1 MTPIELLED
10 VKSRFSVLLYD
21 DEKALL
27 SQLRK
32 ALIFYQDK
40 AGFISRYQ
48 YDEVGSS
55 VELPTDFLAR
65 IAVKDARN
73 QFVSSVPWV
82 TERTLELTLSGDEIT
97 PITLIYMVNASRV
110 DITEWQIPDTAYG
123 LLADYLEL
131 LITIPNSER
140 LRRVSAAG
148 KFDTTDIPMNSDLA
162 VRKTE
167 LEAAITSSRAIIPVV
182 GIGG

>member
-1 MTPIELLED
+1 MTPIELLDD
-10 VKSRFSVLLYD
+10 VKSRFSILLYD
-21 DEKALL
+21 DEKALV
-27 SQLRK
+27 SQLKK

-48 YDEVGSS
+48 YSQLGGS

-65 IAVKDARN
+65 IAVKDSRN

-82 TERTLELTLSGDEIT
+82 NEKLLELTLSGDELT
-97 PITLIYMVNASRV
+97 PLTLIYMINVSRV
-110 DITEWQIPDTAYG
+110 DLDTWQIPDTAYG

-148 KFDTTDIPMNSDLA
+148 KFDTSDIPMNSDLA
-162 VRKTE
+162 IRKTE
-167 LEAAITSSRAIIPVV
+167 LEIAITSSRAIIPVI

>member
-48 YDEVGSS
+48 YDECSPYPRG
-55 VELPTDFLAR
+55 
-65 IAVKDARN
+65 
-73 QFVSSVPWV
+73 
-82 TERTLELTLSGDEIT
+82 
-97 PITLIYMVNASRV
+97 
-110 DITEWQIPDTAYG
+110 
-123 LLADYLEL
+123 
-131 LITIPNSER
+131 
-140 LRRVSAAG
+140 
-148 KFDTTDIPMNSDLA
+148 
-162 VRKTE
+162 
-167 LEAAITSSRAIIPVV
+167 
-182 GIGG
+182 